1 VITKSTHQAKKF
13 SHINQI
19 NILIVD
25 DDVEEI
31 VTSLSKALRSNDQ
44 YRVHIAKSATDALNI
59 NSSLLPELVLLDM
72 CPSKNYNVEL
82 ASKLKQ
88 TNPTGIIIVMTAS
101 RESELVVRALR
112 AKVSDYIFKPI
123 NPKNLLILIKQ
134 HLEKHALESE
144 LKTHAQLHWATLE
157 SIDEGVLVVN
167 QHGETISYNSQFSQL
182 WRLPEDLLKFRDDDL
197 LLSKVLVQ
205 LVNPNAFLDKVKQ
218 LYQSEAV
225 EQDEIHFKDGR
236 IFARYTRPLIQDTL
250 LIGRVWAFR
259 DITKQRLA
267 KQALQQSE
275 EKYRSLFNDAMD
287 MIHIFNS
294 DGKIL
299 DANAIELK
307 KMQYSRQEYVGKQIE
322 DVIHPEQLG
331 AFLCA
336 MKNVFKGENLVKFE
350 TIMVSRDG
358 KEINVEV
365 DSVPYTVDGQV
376 IYARSIIRDVT
387 QRKQTELELTKY
399 RNQLEQLVEQRTA
412 ELIASNQDLE
422 SFCYSVSHDLRTPL
436 RAIAGFG
443 NALLEDGKDR
453 LNLDQMDYLNRIRLA
468 AKRMSIMID
477 DLLQLSRVISHE
489 LIRDKVD
496 LRELAVEVINE
507 LKAAHPGGNVKIDI
521 QQQLIADGDRRL
533 IRQVLSNLIGNA
545 WKYSA
550 KSTQPHICMGREKRN
565 GHWVFFVRDNGVGL
579 DMQYADKLFGVFQ
592 RLHQQSEFEG
602 TGVGLATVKR
612 IINRH
617 GGRVW
622 AESSL
627 GNGACFLFTLSRNSL

>member
-1 VITKSTHQAKKF
+1 MITELAHPKKKF

-25 DDVEEI
+25 DDEEI
-31 VTSLSKALRSNDQ
+31 VISLGKALRNNNQ
-44 YRVHIAKSATDALNI
+44 YQVHIAHSATDALNI
-59 NSSLLPELVLLDM
+59 NSNLLPELVLLDM
-72 CPSKNYNVEL
+72 CPAKNYNVEL

-88 TNPTGIIIVMTAS
+88 INPTGIIIVMTVS
-101 RESELVVRALR
+101 RESELIVRALR

-134 HLEKHALESE
+134 HLEKHVLESK

-157 SIDEGVLVVN
+157 SIDEGILVVN
-167 QHGETISYNSQFSQL
+167 QYGETINYNSQFAQL
-182 WRLPEDLLKFRDDDL
+182 WHLPENLLKFRDDDL
-197 LLSKVLVQ
+197 LLSQVLVQ
-205 LVNPNAFLDKVKQ
+205 LIDPNAFLNKVKK

-236 IFARYTRPLIQDTL
+236 IFSRYTRPLIQDTL

-267 KQALQQSE
+267 KQALQKSE

-287 MIHIFNS
+287 MIHIINS

-299 DANAIELK
+299 DANAIELT
-307 KMQYSRQEYVGKQIE
+307 KMQYSRQEYVGKRIA
-322 DVIHPEQLG
+322 DIIHPGQIDN
-331 AFLCA
+331 FLTA
-336 MKNVFKGENLVKFE
+336 MQSVLKGENLVKFE
-350 TIMVSRDG
+350 TIMIARDG
-358 KEINVEV
+358 QQINVEI
-365 DSVPYTVDGQV
+365 DSVPYIMNGRV
-376 IYARSIIRDVT
+376 IYARSIIRDIT
-387 QRKQTELELTKY
+387 QRQQTALELTKY

-436 RAIAGFG
+436 RAITGFS
-443 NALLEDGKDR
+443 NALLDDCKDR
-453 LNLDQMDYLNRIRLA
+453 LNSNQMDYLNRIRLA
-468 AKRMSIMID
+468 AQRMSIMID

-489 LIRDKVD
+489 LTRDKVD
-496 LRELAVEVINE
+496 LCELAIDVINE
-507 LKAAHPGGNVKIDI
+507 LRAAHPEKEVKFDI
-521 QQQLIADGDRRL
+521 QSQLVAYGDKQL

-550 KSTQPHICMGREKRN
+550 KSTQPQIYMGKEKRN
-565 GHWVFFVRDNGVGL
+565 KNWVFFVRDNGVGL

-592 RLHQQSEFEG
+592 RLHQQSDFEG

-617 GGRVW
+617 GGRIWV
-622 AESSL
+622 ESSL
-627 GNGACFLFTLSRNSL
+627 GSGACFLFTFSGNSL

>member
-1 VITKSTHQAKKF
+1 MITESAHPTKKF
-13 SHINQI
+13 SRINQI

-25 DDVEEI
+25 DDEEI
-31 VTSLSKALRSNDQ
+31 VTSLSKALRADHQ
-44 YRVHIAKSATDALNI
+44 YQVHIAHSATNALTI
-59 NSSLLPELVLLDM
+59 NSNLLPELVLLDM
-72 CPSKNYNVEL
+72 HPAKNYNVEL

-88 TNPTGIIIVMTAS
+88 ANPTGIIIVMTVS
-101 RESELVVRALR
+101 RESELIVRALR

-134 HLEKHALESE
+134 HLEKRVLESE

-157 SIDEGVLVVN
+157 SIDEGILVVN
-167 QHGETISYNSQFSQL
+167 QHGETMSYNSQFAQL
-182 WRLPEDLLKFRDDDL
+182 WRLPEDLLKFRDDNL

-205 LVNPNAFLDKVKQ
+205 LVDPNAFLDKVKQ

-267 KQALQQSE
+267 EQALQESE

-287 MIHIFNS
+287 MIHIIDNH
-294 DGKIL
+294 GKIL
-299 DANAIELK
+299 DANAIELT
-307 KMQYSRQEYVGKQIE
+307 KMQYSRQEYVGKQIA
-322 DVIHPEQLG
+322 DIIHPGQLG
-331 AFLCA
+331 EFLSA
-336 MKNVFKGENLVKFE
+336 MQNVLKGENLVKFA

-358 KEINVEV
+358 KEINVEI
-365 DSVPYTVDGQV
+365 DSVPYTVNGQV

-387 QRKQTELELTKY
+387 QRQQTELELTQY

-436 RAIAGFG
+436 RAITGFG
-443 NALLEDGKDR
+443 NALLDDCKDR
-453 LNLDQMDYLNRIRLA
+453 LNLNQMDYLNRIRLA
-468 AKRMSIMID
+468 AQRMSTMID

-496 LRELAVEVINE
+496 LCELAIEVIDE
-507 LKAAHPGGNVKIDI
+507 LRAAHPGKEVKFDI
-521 QQQLIADGDRRL
+521 HSQLVAYGDKRL

-550 KSTQPHICMGREKRN
+550 KSTRPHICMGKEKRN
-565 GHWVFFVRDNGVGL
+565 EYWVFFVRDNGVGL

-622 AESSL
+622 VESSL
-627 GNGACFLFTLSRNSL
+627 GNGACFLFTFSGNSS